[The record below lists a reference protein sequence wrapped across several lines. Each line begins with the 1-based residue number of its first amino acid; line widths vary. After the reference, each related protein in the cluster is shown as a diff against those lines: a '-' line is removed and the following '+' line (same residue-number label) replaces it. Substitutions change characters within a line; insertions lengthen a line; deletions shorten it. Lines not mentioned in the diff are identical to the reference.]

1 MKVYWGSGG
10 IVPRILDL
18 GTRWKYYRRFKECG
32 VCCPDLLTSD
42 YGLLLLRSYMDQ
54 RWKRMRPL
62 VEHTAEQGPVARL
75 GIANLTAELVAMRQ
89 ADMECILF
97 CRIE

>member
-1 MKVYWGSGG
+1 
-10 IVPRILDL
+10 
-18 GTRWKYYRRFKECG
+18 
-32 VCCPDLLTSD
+32 
-42 YGLLLLRSYMDQ
+42 MDQ